1 MPLPVHLPTLNA
13 ALNATAALLL
23 VSGYLAIRR
32 RAIVVH
38 RRCMVTA
45 LATSTLFLVS
55 YVTHKVMMAGVHTS
69 FPGDGIARVVYY
81 AVLLTHTPLAA
92 AVVPMALVT
101 VRFARREQWARH
113 KRLARITLPIWL
125 YVSITG
131 VVIWWMLYSGTFGP
145 VPHAAPAPP

>member
-1 MPLPVHLPTLNA
+1 MALPIHLPTLNA

-23 VSGYLAIRR
+23 LSGYLAIRR

-38 RRCMVTA
+38 RRCMVAA
-45 LATSTLFLVS
+45 LATSTLFLAS
-55 YVTHKVMMAGVHTS
+55 YVTHKIVMAGVHTP
-69 FPGDGIARVVYY
+69 FPGDGLARAVYY

-92 AVVPMALVT
+92 AVVPLALVT
-101 VRFARREQWARH
+101 VRFARREQWERH

-145 VPHAAPAPP
+145 VPHAAAPAQ